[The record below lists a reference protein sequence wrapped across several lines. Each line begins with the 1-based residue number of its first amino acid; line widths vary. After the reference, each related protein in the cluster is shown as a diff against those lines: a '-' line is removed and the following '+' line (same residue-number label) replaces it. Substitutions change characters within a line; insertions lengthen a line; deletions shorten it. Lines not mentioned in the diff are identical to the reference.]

1 MYQCT
6 ICNNTYD
13 KKVHF
18 CSTCGADAT
27 KLIEIPDNQQSDIS
41 SEDATSVL
49 TSPAPL
55 QSGSQFNPNAQEQ
68 AEMQRLIQY
77 QQQTINQMMAQ
88 QQQISSQMMAQQ
100 QQMSN
105 QMMAQQQ
112 QTKNNNSV
120 PVQAPPAFR
129 IKNIY
134 SLVAGIITLVA
145 YLTSS
150 FIIYY
155 DGWFYDE
162 EKYSIA
168 DWCSLMRLF
177 AKDTH
182 DHPLIYMIMSSLNIL
197 TIATIIV
204 LLLEAFIDVS
214 SFRSWILTLETAVF
228 VITFLMFKSVSDA
241 CRLSSSFYILLA
253 GIIVGLISASHSSS
267 EKHYIYRPLGNGVSD
282 SSLNLSAVT
291 NGYNGKGEWR
301 CLKCDTKNTGS
312 VCKFCGETRRY

>member
-6 ICNNTYD
+6 ICNNIHD
-13 KKVHF
+13 KKVRF
-18 CSTCGADAT
+18 CSICGADET

-49 TSPAPL
+49 TSHAPL
-55 QSGSQFNPNAQEQ
+55 QSSSQFNPNAQEQ

-88 QQQISSQMMAQQ
+88 QQQ
-100 QQMSN
+100 MSN

-112 QTKNNNSV
+112 QTNNNNSV
-120 PVQAPPAFR
+120 PVQAPPVFR

-168 DWCSLMRLF
+168 DWCSLMSF
-177 AKDTH
+177 VAKDTH
-182 DHPLIYMIMSSLNIL
+182 DHTLIYMIMSSLNIL

-204 LLLEAFIDVS
+204 LLLGAFIDVS
-214 SFRSWILTLETAVF
+214 SFRSWILTLEIVAF
-228 VITFLMFKSVSDA
+228 VITFFAFKSVDDEY
-241 CRLSSSFYILLA
+241 RLSSSFYILLA
-253 GIIVGLISASHSSS
+253 GLIVGIISASHASS
-267 EKHYIYRPLGNGVSD
+267 EKHYVYRPL
-282 SSLNLSAVT
+282 
-291 NGYNGKGEWR
+291 GKGEWR